1 MNFCSFNRTCVEYN
15 SAVGVLDRNKN
26 PDLGLSSPD
35 PESPFLNFL
44 PGEFELPAG
53 KSPRWIVIE
62 ASDPREHSF
71 RTCTTSE
78 CDIPRTDLEL
88 ISISTSPSCKVL
100 HLGRSKIFLTFWP
113 NAESAMVKP
122 KPMPPFVM
130 GTVMISGFSMG
141 LPLPNKSALEGLKIE
156 NVNFVK
162 NVIFEAIR
170 FFKR

>member
-1 MNFCSFNRTCVEYN
+1 MNYCEFCRFRTCVEYN

-88 ISISTSPSCKVL
+88 ISISTSPSCRVL

-122 KPMPPFVM
+122 KPIPPFVM

-141 LPLPNKSALEGLKIE
+141 LPLPNRSALEGLKME

-162 NVIFEAIR
+162 NVNSEM
-170 FFKR
+170 